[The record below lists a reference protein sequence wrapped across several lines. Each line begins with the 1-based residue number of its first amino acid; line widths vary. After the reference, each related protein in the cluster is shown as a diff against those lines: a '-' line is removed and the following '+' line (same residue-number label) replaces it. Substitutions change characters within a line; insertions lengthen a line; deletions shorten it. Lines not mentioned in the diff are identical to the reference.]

1 MCIPNKL
8 QTEHITIHE
17 KDNCLIIFIQSLKHS
32 LNKYCKTISYKSA
45 LHSLHRRKTNPT
57 TRKQPKKIRLF
68 HSSCAAVGLV
78 SLKIL
83 SAGGASVCT
92 TSLPALKRKLFHR
105 AERWRV
111 SNTDAAAG
119 HSLLKSKTTPWMSLL
134 WYKSILL
141 MRISCESVNAR
152 LRWGRRRRERL
163 YSGCRR
169 RAGLDRRYGRRGWFH
184 CFVLCFIQSR

>member
-1 MCIPNKL
+1 M
-8 QTEHITIHE
+8 
-17 KDNCLIIFIQSLKHS
+17 FMQSLKHS

-45 LHSLHRRKTNPT
+45 LHALHRRKTAAAVNLERTPPPENSQ
-57 TRKQPKKIRLF
+57 KKKIRLF

-78 SLKIL
+78 PLKIL

-105 AERWRV
+105 AERRRV

-152 LRWGRRRRERL
+152 LCWGRRRRERL

-184 CFVLCFIQSR
+184 CFVLKNKKWFLGEFMKAN